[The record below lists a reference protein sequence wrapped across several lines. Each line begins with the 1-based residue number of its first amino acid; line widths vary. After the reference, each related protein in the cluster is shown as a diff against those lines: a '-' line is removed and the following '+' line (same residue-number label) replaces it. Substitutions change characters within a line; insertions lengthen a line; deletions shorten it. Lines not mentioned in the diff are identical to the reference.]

1 MGLFK
6 RLGVG
11 GGTRSAA
18 EVQVEPENENPT
30 RNKSVIS
37 LVPLN
42 EVTEAS
48 LKVFRQLP
56 GKIRHDP
63 SMVSFQQEHER
74 WKGKTQNN

>member
-6 RLGVG
+6 RLGIG
-11 GGTRSAA
+11 GRRPSSSAA
-18 EVQVEPENENPT
+18 QIGECEPENPT

-37 LVPLN
+37 LVPLS

-74 WKGKTQNN
+74 LKGEF